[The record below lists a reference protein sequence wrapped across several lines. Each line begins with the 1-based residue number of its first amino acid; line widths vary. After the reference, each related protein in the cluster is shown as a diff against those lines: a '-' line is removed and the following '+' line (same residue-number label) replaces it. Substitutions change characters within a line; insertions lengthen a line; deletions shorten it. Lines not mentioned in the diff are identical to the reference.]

1 VLPQQLELITLGASN
16 GFDIA
21 GPCSN
26 MVVQVAGH
34 FLLLDSGPYIYQVL
48 EASGISLNQI
58 EALVLT
64 HAHEDHAVGVSALL
78 QTGRRM
84 QLFVTRETA
93 QVVRRKLAIL
103 NPEVDRPKAL
113 LDEAFDITYV
123 EPGQTYDFLGLSLKF
138 HYTLHSI
145 PCVGVQ
151 LDCDDLGAARRI
163 LVTGD
168 NSSRPGIDKAIAA
181 GVVSPSRQKELSDLF
196 ERQCDLVISDAGGG
210 LIHGVTAD
218 FEANTSTNV
227 VYVHTGKL
235 PEAEAHRF
243 TLAAPGYRYTIVPE
257 NSRPT
262 PLERDCAFRA
272 LTRSFSTTR
281 EEWVGTLLDSATP
294 LSVNRGQIVVR
305 QNDRTQDFFVVLSG
319 KLEVVVKDKGDRPH
333 RVAEIHPGE
342 VFGEMAV
349 IMGAPRSATV
359 RAITPVRL
367 LRVPGEAFRKFAQ
380 QENVGGQLQHLW
392 AKRANIQSVDI
403 LAPLPVSTLNELARV
418 ARRQCVAQDA
428 TLIREGAAGDEVYIL
443 VEGRLQ
449 IFKGGEPLS
458 VNGAPVILHPG
469 QIVGEAAP
477 FRDLPRS
484 ASVVALEPCTLLAIS
499 AEQFTRLVKQ
509 VPRLHYQIS
518 MMVRT
523 RTGP

>member
-1 VLPQQLELITLGASN
+1 M
-16 GFDIA
+16 A

-26 MVVQVAGH
+26 MIVQAAGH
-34 FLLLDSGPYIYQVL
+34 FLLVDSGPYIRQVL

-58 EALVLT
+58 EGMILT

-78 QTGRRM
+78 HLGRRV

-93 QVVRRKLAIL
+93 EIVRRKLAIL
-103 NPEVDRPKAL
+103 NPEVDRPRAL
-113 LDEAFDITYV
+113 LDDAFDLVYV
-123 EPGQTYDFLGLSLKF
+123 EPGRTFDFLGLSMRF
-138 HYTLHSI
+138 HYTMHSI
-145 PCVGVQ
+145 SCVGVE
-151 LDCDDLGAARRI
+151 LSCEDLGVHRRV
-163 LVTGD
+163 LLTGD
-168 NSSRPGIDKAIAA
+168 NNSRPAIQKAAEA
-181 GVVSPSRQKELSDLF
+181 GVLSPERKAELDELYA
-196 ERQCDLVISDAGGG
+196 RQCDLVVSDAGGG

-218 FEANTSTNV
+218 FEDNSSTNI

-235 PEAEAHRF
+235 PEEQAHRF
-243 TLAAPGYRYTIVPE
+243 TLAAPGYRYTVVPE

-262 PLERDCAFRA
+262 PLERDCAFRT
-272 LTRSFSTTR
+272 LNRTFETSRD
-281 EEWVGTLLDSATP
+281 EWIGTLLDSATP

-319 KLEVVVKDKGDRPH
+319 KLEVVLQEGGDRPH

-349 IMGAPRSATV
+349 IMGTPRTATV

-380 QENVGGQLQHLW
+380 QENVAGQLQALW

-403 LAPLPVSTLNELARV
+403 LAHLPVSTVNELAKA
-418 ARRQCVAQDA
+418 ARKEKAGPGQ
-428 TLIREGAAGDEVYIL
+428 TLIQEGARPGDVFIV

-449 IFKGGEPLS
+449 VFKGGEPLL

-469 QIVGEAAP
+469 QIVGEAGP
-477 FRDLPRS
+477 FREMPRT
-484 ASVVALEPCTLLAIS
+484 ASVVALEDCSLLAIGA
-499 AEQFTRLVKQ
+499 AEFQRMVKQ
-509 VPRLHYQIS
+509 VPKLHYQIS
-518 MMVRT
+518 MMVKT
-523 RTGP
+523 RAAS